1 MRPGKAGGNRVGYDV
16 TMTVSPGSTAT
27 KTFTVTDA
35 DTAIAMGSGDVPVLG
50 TPRMIAWC
58 EEVTVLALASELDDG
73 QTTVGYQIR
82 VDHLAPTPV
91 GMAVDVEATV
101 SEAADRQV
109 TLSVQVSDANGTAAK
124 GSITRVVVDRER
136 FVAKATGA

>member
-1 MRPGKAGGNRVGYDV
+1 
-16 TMTVSPGSTAT
+16 MTVSAGDSAT
-27 KTFTVTDA
+27 KTFTVTEA

-58 EEVTVLALASELDDG
+58 EEVTVLALAAGLDDG

-91 GMAVDVEATV
+91 GMAAAVEATV
-101 SEAADRQV
+101 EQIEGRQV
-109 TLSVQVSDANGTAAK
+109 TLAVSVNDDNGAAAS
-124 GSITRVVVDRER
+124 GTITRVVVDRAK
-136 FVAKATGA
+136 FVARATGS